1 MRLGQ
6 STYNYYCDKH
16 LPSLAKFCGST
27 SSWKEDGE
35 GGSTFL
41 RPVWVYRK
49 LCTRLHTWVEVR
61 ARWPR
66 AAWSSSKK
74 IMWQSS
80 VGRKTNNP
88 KLWCSFGTVSCV
100 TNGRTPV
107 SSISHSGTTWRCKLL
122 LVLVVHLLRFLL
134 SFFAAVTAAL
144 FWGGLGLNAIPLV
157 LVRSIFWRQVFQQSV
172 SSTVRVDS
180 LANTKI
186 WCSASTIP
194 SIFPPL
200 SFLSWQRLFYPPFW
214 CSWWLPPWLPPKSQR
229 ARGNVTFTA
238 PFSLQT
244 ARRIRSV
251 HIFLFLFLVNPS
263 HGFPSFLLNW
273 VFSHASLQTNLYCM
287 LRASWTTAARCLCNK
302 LSNV

>member
-200 SFLSWQRLFYPPFW
+200 SFLSWQRLFYPPFR

-229 ARGNVTFTA
+229 SNVYGA
-238 PFSLQT
+238 
-244 ARRIRSV
+244 
-251 HIFLFLFLVNPS
+251 IFPPNGAQNSQCSHFPFLVPS
-263 HGFPSFLLNW
+263 QPISWAPKLITELGVKSCQPSD
-273 VFSHASLQTNLYCM
+273 SL
-287 LRASWTTAARCLCNK
+287 A
-302 LSNV
+302 